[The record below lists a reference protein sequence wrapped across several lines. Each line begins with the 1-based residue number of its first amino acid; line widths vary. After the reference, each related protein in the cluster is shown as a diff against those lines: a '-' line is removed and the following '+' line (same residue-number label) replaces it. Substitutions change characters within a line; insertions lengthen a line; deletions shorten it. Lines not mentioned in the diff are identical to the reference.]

1 MLASPK
7 PLWDNCLA
15 VIRDAVKPDQ
25 YKTWFEP
32 IVFES
37 YKPATKTLLL
47 RVPSTF
53 FYEYLEEVN
62 RDGLSLEERLSVSYK
77 AFTKAVAYMNTFY
90 PDHRM
95 DVDLLSFDADNPY
108 YPEVLVKFPRKNF
121 NQRKTT
127 MKKPSK
133 KQTNT
138 KRKRGR
144 PRKSE

>member
-1 MLASPK
+1 MNLCADR
-7 PLWDNCLA
+7 LLA
-15 VIRDAVKPDQ
+15 VIEIDAIKKELELLRDQ
-25 YKTWFEP
+25 YFYLPQHTDFN
-32 IVFES
+32 
-37 YKPATKTLLL
+37 A
-47 RVPSTF
+47 F

-62 RDGLSLEERLSVSYK
+62 RDGLSLEEKLNISYQ

-95 DVDLLSFDADNPY
+95 DVDLLSFDTDNPY

-121 NQRKTT
+121 TQRKTT
-127 MKKPSK
+127 MKKSSK

>member
-1 MLASPK
+1 MNLCADR
-7 PLWDNCLA
+7 LLA
-15 VIRDAVKPDQ
+15 VIEIDAIKKELELLRDQ
-25 YKTWFEP
+25 YFYLPQHTDFN
-32 IVFES
+32 
-37 YKPATKTLLL
+37 A
-47 RVPSTF
+47 F

>member
-1 MLASPK
+1 MNLCADR
-7 PLWDNCLA
+7 LLA
-15 VIRDAVKPDQ
+15 VIEIDAIKKELELLRDQ
-25 YKTWFEP
+25 YFYQP
-32 IVFES
+32 QHADFN
-37 YKPATKTLLL
+37 A
-47 RVPSTF
+47 F
-53 FYEYLEEVN
+53 FYVYLEEVN

-144 PRKSE
+144 PRNSE

>member
-1 MLASPK
+1 MNLCADR
-7 PLWDNCLA
+7 LLA
-15 VIRDAVKPDQ
+15 VIEIDAIKKELELLRDQ
-25 YKTWFEP
+25 YFYLPQHTDFN
-32 IVFES
+32 
-37 YKPATKTLLL
+37 A
-47 RVPSTF
+47 F

-62 RDGLSLEERLSVSYK
+62 RDGLSLEERLNISYK
-77 AFTKAVAYMNTFY
+77 AFTEAVAYMNTFY

-95 DVDLLSFDADNPY
+95 DVDLLSFDTDNPY

-133 KQTNT
+133 KASST

>member
-1 MLASPK
+1 MNLCADR
-7 PLWDNCLA
+7 LLA
-15 VIRDAVKPDQ
+15 VIEIDAIKKEIELLRDQ
-25 YKTWFEP
+25 YFYQP
-32 IVFES
+32 QHSDFN
-37 YKPATKTLLL
+37 A
-47 RVPSTF
+47 F

-62 RDGLSLEERLSVSYK
+62 RDGLSLEERLNISYK

-95 DVDLLSFDADNPY
+95 DVDLLGFDTDNPY
-108 YPEVLVKFPRKNF
+108 YPEVLVKFPRKNLV
-121 NQRKTT
+121 QRKTT

-133 KQTNT
+133 NTSRT

>member
-1 MLASPK
+1 MNLCADR
-7 PLWDNCLA
+7 LLA
-15 VIRDAVKPDQ
+15 VIEIDAIKKELELLRDQ
-25 YKTWFEP
+25 YFYQAQHAD
-32 IVFES
+32 FN
-37 YKPATKTLLL
+37 A
-47 RVPSTF
+47 F

-77 AFTKAVAYMNTFY
+77 AFTKAVAYMNAFY

-95 DVDLLSFDADNPY
+95 DVDLLSFDIGNPY
-108 YPEVLVKFPRKNF
+108 YPEILVKFPRKNF

-127 MKKPSK
+127 VKKTSK
-133 KQTNT
+133 KASST

>member
-1 MLASPK
+1 MNLCADRLLA
-7 PLWDNCLA
+7 L
-15 VIRDAVKPDQ
+15 IEIDAIKKELELLRDQ
-25 YKTWFEP
+25 YFYQP
-32 IVFES
+32 QHADFN
-37 YKPATKTLLL
+37 A
-47 RVPSTF
+47 F

-62 RDGLSLEERLSVSYK
+62 RDGLSLEERLNISYK
-77 AFTKAVAYMNTFY
+77 AFTEAVAYMNTFY

-95 DVDLLSFDADNPY
+95 DVDLLSFDTDNPY

-121 NQRKTT
+121 TQRKTT